1 MITYK
6 IFIPRYFQH
15 CLSLGECNSWLW
27 NPAGDSTF
35 SYQET
40 LHERPAPPS
49 QLVTHRSSGACVNG
63 LTSRTA
69 TLCQGSFRSYLH
81 TGG

>member
-15 CLSLGECNSWLW
+15 CLSLGECNSWVW
-27 NPAGDSTF
+27 NPADVSTL

-40 LHERPAPPS
+40 LRERSAPPS
-49 QLVTHRSSGACVNG
+49 QLVTHRSSGG

-69 TLCQGSFRSYLH
+69 TLPQVLIRSYLH
-81 TGG
+81 TRG

>member
-27 NPAGDSTF
+27 NLADDSTS

-40 LHERPAPPS
+40 FRERSAPPT
-49 QLVTHRSSGACVNG
+49 QLVTHWSSGACVNG
-63 LTSRTA
+63 LTSHTA
-69 TLCQGSFRSYLH
+69 ALPQVLIRSYLH